1 MSLVHVGARD
11 HCIVQS
17 LSLRNQYKD
26 VMVCLFHYCLLQ
38 KTCKHKMLFHI
49 QPYSTVQDNHP
60 SSKEYPCQMKGYVVA
75 VSQTG
80 QIDAK
85 FNVHM

>member
-1 MSLVHVGARD
+1 
-11 HCIVQS
+11 
-17 LSLRNQYKD
+17 
-26 VMVCLFHYCLLQ
+26 
-38 KTCKHKMLFHI
+38 MLFHI

-80 QIDAK
+80 QNDAK
-85 FNVHM
+85 INVHMSFMTLYKWENKPILESPDSNNLIKCTKLSEIC